1 MIKLKE
7 AIYFY
12 DDKKALDGISFSVD
26 RGEKV
31 ALLGANGS
39 GKSTL
44 LRVLAGLYFL
54 NKGEYWFKNRLITKK
69 TVNKDFRKE
78 VAILFQNPDS
88 MIISPTVFDEI
99 AFSLREFDL
108 DNIDNRVKD
117 IAQKF
122 GIIELLDCNPLNL
135 SGGQKQKVILASLMV
150 YEPNLLLLDEPT
162 SAMDPKTT
170 GWFIDTILE
179 IDKTML
185 LATHD
190 LALAYETCNR
200 AIVIDENHKI
210 VYDGEIE
217 ELFKDLELLERAN
230 LIHKHKHKHKNFMH
244 SHYHL
249 HY

>member
-1 MIKLKE
+1 MIELKE

-170 GWFIDTILE
+170 GWFIDTILD
-179 IDKTML
+179 IDKCML

-200 AIVIDENHKI
+200 AIVIDENHKLI
-210 VYDGEIE
+210 FDGDIE
-217 ELFKDLELLERAN
+217 
-230 LIHKHKHKHKNFMH
+230 
-244 SHYHL
+244 
-249 HY
+249 